1 MNWNKYGQ
9 KIPPSRMCD
18 TLHGLWQV
26 SCIHKVRIHVV
37 NYNIKQ
43 VNIYRL
49 KQRMQTQKETV
60 LPLPIK
66 TTSLFEKYE
75 LDIDVIT

>member
-1 MNWNKYGQ
+1 
-9 KIPPSRMCD
+9 
-18 TLHGLWQV
+18 
-26 SCIHKVRIHVV
+26 
-37 NYNIKQ
+37 
-43 VNIYRL
+43 
-49 KQRMQTQKETV
+49 MQTQKETV